1 MRVNRLVRTASVVP
15 IAVSRKT
22 GATDSWIVLAIRL
35 RCGSGVIVSPS
46 SASTST
52 GFVVKSPMK
61 IFMQPLNYIA
71 DIVTK
76 VYQLYQLLA
85 KLQRQLSAYGGW
97 KMRMK
102 GVET

>member
-1 MRVNRLVRTASVVP
+1 
-15 IAVSRKT
+15 
-22 GATDSWIVLAIRL
+22 
-35 RCGSGVIVSPS
+35 
-46 SASTST
+46 
-52 GFVVKSPMK
+52 MK